1 MALEVDSSS
10 VRRTQAF
17 EVLPHASATCKSRR
31 DSRRWERRYMM
42 GQRSV
47 AMPKRESTEL
57 SGEGEGVL
65 GRLRGAI
72 GEGLVEIGAVPYESA
87 VITS

>member
-1 MALEVDSSS
+1 
-10 VRRTQAF
+10 
-17 EVLPHASATCKSRR
+17 
-31 DSRRWERRYMM
+31 MM